1 VDVNGVSHPAT
12 FRRTPQQREKSWYML
27 LFQSPGVAERWLTE
41 DDDLANL
48 KSWARR
54 PDAD

>member
-1 VDVNGVSHPAT
+1 MDVNGVGHPAT

-41 DDDLANL
+41 DDWANL
-48 KSWARR
+48 KSWARH